1 MRLQTEALRKLFFIL
16 FPLLSLHF
24 CLPFL
29 LLFVQHFRLISSF
42 LSLLFL
48 FPSNLYFPHTFPQ
61 HSFVLSPF
69 LHSLNSLLHPYSPH
83 SSSSFLHFFLTC
95 LISSLPVV
103 RTSLFLPSSIFVF
116 VFHYLLPPFFLF
128 ILSLSNPLPTYI
140 IYYSFLILTTCRVK
154 ILLITL
160 TRVFPG
166 EKTDVAKALL
176 GKQICNTCK
185 ANVNNYFFDRSHSE
199 VL

>member
-16 FPLLSLHF
+16 FPFLSLHF

-29 LLFVQHFRLISSF
+29 PLFVQHFRLISSF

-48 FPSNLYFPHTFPQ
+48 FPSNLYFPHTFSQ

-95 LISSLPVV
+95 LISSLPLA
-103 RTSLFLPSSIFVF
+103 RTPLLLPSSIFSSF
-116 VFHYLLPPFFLF
+116 FIICLLPPFFLF
-128 ILSLSNPLPTYI
+128 IRSLSTSLPTYI
-140 IYYSFLILTTCRVK
+140 IYYSFLILTTCK
-154 ILLITL
+154 HLITH
-160 TRVFPG
+160 
-166 EKTDVAKALL
+166 
-176 GKQICNTCK
+176 
-185 ANVNNYFFDRSHSE
+185 VNKSVPWWKDKF
-199 VL
+199 VILVKPT